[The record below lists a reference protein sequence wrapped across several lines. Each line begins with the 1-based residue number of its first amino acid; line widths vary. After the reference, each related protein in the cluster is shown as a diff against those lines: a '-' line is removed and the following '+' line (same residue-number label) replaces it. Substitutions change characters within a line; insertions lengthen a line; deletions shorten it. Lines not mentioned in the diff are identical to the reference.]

1 VKEAVLDI
9 NRQKDKRKKGRVVKS
24 MPVKTYMEVLARM
37 L

>member
-1 VKEAVLDI
+1 MDMD
-9 NRQKDKRKKGRVVKS
+9 RQKDERKKGRVVKS